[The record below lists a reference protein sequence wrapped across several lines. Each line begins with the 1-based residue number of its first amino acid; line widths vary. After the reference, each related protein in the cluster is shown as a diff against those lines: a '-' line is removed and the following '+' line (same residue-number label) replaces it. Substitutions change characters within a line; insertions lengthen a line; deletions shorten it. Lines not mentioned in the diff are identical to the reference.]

1 MEAKAAGY
9 KRLMAVREDRKDLAP
24 ALLVIEQLPQL
35 VSEQVK
41 PIQNLQIDKI
51 TVWDSGNGDGD
62 SSTAGLLKGMIGAL
76 PPVHEL
82 ARQAGIDLP
91 SILGRVVEIERDAA
105 AESSADSNPPAD
117 DAQDQPPA

>member
-9 KRLMAVREDRKDLAP
+9 KRLMAVCEDRKDLAP

>member
-1 MEAKAAGY
+1 LEAKAAGY
-9 KRLMAVREDRKDLAP
+9 KRLMAVCEDRKDLAP

>member
-1 MEAKAAGY
+1 
-9 KRLMAVREDRKDLAP
+9 MAVREDRKDLAP